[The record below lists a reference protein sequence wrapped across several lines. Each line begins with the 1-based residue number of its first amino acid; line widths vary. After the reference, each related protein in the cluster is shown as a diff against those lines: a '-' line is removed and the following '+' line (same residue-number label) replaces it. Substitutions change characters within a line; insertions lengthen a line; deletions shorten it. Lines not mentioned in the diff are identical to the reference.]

1 MTVIIFTGPTISATE
16 AAQRLD
22 AVYLPPAAHGDVYRA
37 ARQRPQAIGIID
49 GYFEHVPSI
58 WHKEILWAMREGVH
72 VFGSSSMGAL
82 RAAELAAFGM
92 EGVGAI
98 FEAFA
103 RGELED
109 DDEVAVA
116 HAPAARDYRPLSVA
130 LVNIRATLAAA
141 EASGVIRPASAATL
155 LELARRLFYPE
166 RSYPRLLD
174 AAATQGLDPTELATL
189 RAWLPQGQI
198 DQKRADALALLDHI
212 RTRLANGL
220 APKQVRYHFEHS
232 IYWEYV
238 RQTAETAESDPDT
251 VGGGWLLNSLI
262 DEARLDPQIY
272 QQARQGVYTRMLAQA
287 LLGQQGQD
295 IPDTAVHEAILA
307 FRRARGLHQPEA
319 MQAWLTTNDLSP
331 EAFARLIEGEAQ
343 IKAAMRATALNITGP
358 LIEQLRLDGV
368 YGRLAER
375 ARHKHSVLEQAG
387 LSNPDLESGTISR
400 AELLRWYFR
409 NSPPADLPQYIEDI
423 GFRDDSLFIRALL
436 REFYYQ
442 RIIGETQE

>member
-1 MTVIIFTGPTISATE
+1 MFTGPTISAAD
-16 AAQRLD
+16 AAPLLD

-37 ARQRPQAIGIID
+37 ARRRPQAIGIID

-98 FEAFA
+98 FEAFQ

-141 EASGVIRPASAATL
+141 EAGRIIRPATGAAL
-155 LELARRLFYPE
+155 LTLARGLFYPE

-174 AAATQGLDPTELATL
+174 LAAAQGLDQAELAAL
-189 RAWLPQGQI
+189 RAWLPEGQI
-198 DQKRADALALLDHI
+198 DQKRADALALLGHI
-212 RTRLANGL
+212 RARLEAGL
-220 APKQVRYHFEHS
+220 PPKQVRYHFEHS

-238 RQTAETAESDPDT
+238 RQTAGTTEGDPDAAES
-251 VGGGWLLNSLI
+251 GWLLNSLI
-262 DEARLDPQIY
+262 DEARLDPQLY
-272 QQARQGVYTRMLAQA
+272 RQARQGVYTRMLAQA

-295 IPDTAVHEAILA
+295 IPDAAVNEAILA
-307 FRRARGLHQPEA
+307 FRRTRGLHQPEA
-319 MQAWLTTNDLSP
+319 MQAWLAANELTP

-343 IKAAMRATALNITGP
+343 VKAAMRWTALNITAQ
-358 LIEQLRLDGV
+358 LVEQFRLDGV
-368 YGRLAER
+368 YGQLAER
-375 ARHKHSVLEQAG
+375 ARHKQRVLEEAG
-387 LSNPDLESGTISR
+387 LSNPDLESGTLTR
-400 AELLRWYFR
+400 AELLGWFFR
-409 NSPPADLPQYIEDI
+409 DSPPADLPQYIEDA
-423 GFRDDSLFIRALL
+423 GFRDDSMFIRALL

-442 RIIGETQE
+442 RINGETQG

>member
-1 MTVIIFTGPTISATE
+1 MTVYIFTGPTIGAAE
-16 AAQRLD
+16 AAPLLD

-37 ARQRPQAIGIID
+37 ARRRPQAIGIID

-58 WHKEILWAMREGVH
+58 WHKEILWAMHEGVH

-82 RAAELAAFGM
+82 RAAELAPFGM

-98 FEAFA
+98 YEAFA

-116 HAPAARDYRPLSVA
+116 HAPAARGYRPLSVA

-141 EASGVIRPASAATL
+141 QAGGVIGAATAAAL
-155 LELARRLFYPE
+155 LEQARGLFYPE

-174 AAATQGLDPTELATL
+174 AAAAWGLDGTELAGL
-189 RAWLPQGQI
+189 RAWLPEGQI
-198 DQKRADALALLDHI
+198 DQKRADALALLGHM
-212 RTRLANGL
+212 RARLEAGL
-220 APKQVRYHFEHS
+220 PPKQVRYHFEHS

-238 RQTAETAESDPDT
+238 RQTADTAESDADAAS
-251 VGGGWLLNSLI
+251 GGRLLYNLI
-262 DEARLDPQIY
+262 DEARLDPQVY
-272 QQARQGVYTRMLAQA
+272 RQARQGVYTRMLARA

-295 IPDTAVHEAILA
+295 IPDAAVDEAILA

-319 MQAWLTTNDLSP
+319 MRAWLAANELSP

-343 IKAAMRATALNITGP
+343 IKTAMRATALNITAQ
-358 LIEQLRLDGV
+358 LVEQLRLDGV

-375 ARHKHSVLEQAG
+375 ARHKERALEEAG
-387 LSNPDLESGTISR
+387 LSNPDLEGGTISR
-400 AELLRWYFR
+400 TELLRWFFR
-409 NSPPADLPQYIEDI
+409 DSPPVDLPQYIEDV

-436 REFYYQ
+436 REFHYQ
-442 RIIGETQE
+442 RISGETQG